1 MKRIFYI
8 IFLLVPLI
16 TYAEPV
22 KLTID
27 EAIDRAMEANYDIK
41 MAEERLVE
49 VKAMVGEAAS
59 GALPQIIGAAGY
71 ERDIKRPQLF
81 FNGNAVTIGS
91 KNTYSASATVTQ
103 PIYEAGKVFHAIKAA
118 GSEKRKSLA
127 DIENAKDEIKLA
139 VIKTYYQT
147 LLADKLVE
155 TTKKTL
161 KQLES
166 HLSAIKVRYNEGLE
180 SDYTLMRQEV
190 EAANMEPELLA
201 AEKARLIFINALKVL
216 LVLPE
221 DAEVELAGR
230 LDVADKTVPPE
241 GDLIATA
248 LKNRSDLVAA
258 SSRKSSLKQKVGAE
272 KGGYLPTLSLTSQI
286 SWQAQTDDFKIGG
299 NEDYYAL
306 NAGALLSWPIFD
318 GFKTHFK
325 IKEAKAQLKIAGE
338 EELKLKAGIASDVK
352 NAAAAYKEAIQR
364 VYSQKK
370 SLILAQKAVD
380 IAGLRF
386 KEGLTGQLELN
397 DTILTRDRTE
407 RLYYQAL
414 YDAIAGYAELE
425 RSVGGEL

>member
-1 MKRIFYI
+1 MKKLFYI
-8 IFLLVPLI
+8 IFLLIPLV
-16 TYAEPV
+16 THAEMV

-27 EAIDRAMEANYDIK
+27 DAVGRAMKANYDIK
-41 MAEERLVE
+41 MAEARLAE

-59 GALPQIIGAAGY
+59 GALPQINGVAGY
-71 ERDIKRPQLF
+71 ERSIKRPQLF
-81 FNGNAVTIGS
+81 FNGNAVIIGS

-103 PIYEAGKVFHAIKAA
+103 PLYEAGKVFHAIKAA
-118 GSEKRKSLA
+118 SSEKRKSLA

-139 VIKTYYQT
+139 VIKTYYQI
-147 LLADKLVE
+147 LLADKLVN
-155 TTKKTL
+155 TSKKTL

-166 HLSAIKVRYNEGLE
+166 HLSAIKARYNEGLE

-201 AEKARLIFINALKVL
+201 AEKARLIFVNALKVL
-216 LVLPE
+216 LALPE
-221 DAEVELAGR
+221 DADVELAGR

-241 GDLIATA
+241 DDLIAMA

-272 KGGYLPTLSLTSQI
+272 KGGYLPSLALTSQI
-286 SWQAQTDDFKIGG
+286 SWQAQTNDFRIGDK
-299 NEDYYAL
+299 EDYYAL
-306 NAGALLSWPIFD
+306 SAGALLSWPIFD

-325 IKEAKAQLKIAGE
+325 IKEAKAELKIASD
-338 EELKLKAGIASDVK
+338 EELKLKAGIAGEVK

-364 VYSQKK
+364 ASSQKK
-370 SLILAQKAVD
+370 SLILSQKAVD
-380 IAGLRF
+380 IASLRF
-386 KEGLTGQLELN
+386 KEGLTSQLELN

-407 RLYYQAL
+407 RFYYQAL